1 MRREKKKSMMT
12 EIITISQQVS
22 ISYFYSLKKHCFNF
36 MFPSPNYTLYFHKM
50 SVNEDKGRPLK
61 HSKVSLIYYITTG
74 SQAGVEVLR

>member
-1 MRREKKKSMMT
+1 MREKKSMMT

-22 ISYFYSLKKHCFNF
+22 ISYFYSLKKNIVLILCS
-36 MFPSPNYTLYFHKM
+36 PPPNYTLYFHKM